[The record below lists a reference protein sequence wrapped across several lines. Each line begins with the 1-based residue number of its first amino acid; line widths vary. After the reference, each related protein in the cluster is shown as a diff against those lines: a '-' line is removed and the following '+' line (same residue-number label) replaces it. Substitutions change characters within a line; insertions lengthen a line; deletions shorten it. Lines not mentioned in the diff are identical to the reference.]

1 LPTLTGHNKLIL
13 GFNTFLPEGEGY
25 KIELTPEE
33 QNAGNVQAFSNPV
46 ANPIMMVNNAP
57 VLGSQPAAPK
67 IPQQMQ
73 QQHAISYVT
82 TIRNRFQHE
91 PETYRSFLKILHT
104 YQKEQ
109 KGIKDVLEQVSLLFA
124 DHPDLLMEFTYFL
137 PDAVQEQ
144 AKERLHRAA
153 RESEQRRRAQ
163 QMAEVQGGALAGIK
177 RQRQAGDK
185 IDKMSKIP
193 TNKPRKQRVDEMPIT
208 NSIRGSS
215 LVKDKGVYNM
225 DNRAA
230 TINASDHHV
239 SMTAERR
246 FFDQIKDL
254 LTSTSKDG
262 WTEFVKTLELFIND
276 AITKKDLFLMVH
288 DLFGNNNDELFEE
301 FKLLM
306 NNRTEFEANGQDLWY
321 ATPLSEIDFT
331 QARKCTPSYRA
342 LPADYPKL
350 QFSERSEEEAAV
362 LNDNWVSLPIGSEE
376 SNSFK
381 HMRKNQYEEALF
393 KCEDDRF
400 EIDMIIDSNMC
411 TIRVLE
417 PIAEEIKNLRQLEE
431 SAGTA
436 GGHQS
441 GNSSVAAALPK
452 FSFQLE
458 KRNLSTVHLNAIT
471 RIYGDHGNEILELL
485 KKNPAGT
492 IPLLVNRMLQK
503 DKEWRKAKEEL
514 NKVWREL
521 VDKNFEKSFDHRSFY
536 FKQQD
541 KRFYTT
547 KNLVNEIKLQ
557 APEAG
562 MSADELKSI
571 GVYFPSLPNVPNDLA
586 SAVVPG
592 MTTHIALTYSNDNND
607 VHRDI
612 YRLMC
617 ATMEAMNIPVN
628 EKERIISLY
637 RDFLRIFF
645 NIPVHYLYDNSAVQ
659 AQQTYPIHPSE
670 AWQDGTKVITIFGPG
685 RVISFRSADSMYKVQ
700 LPFGVASLRPGA
712 ILGAEELSKES
723 LQTLGVTHDNH
734 DNEFICGKPIHTR
747 ATNTT
752 SSDLVFYGT
761 QMCYVY
767 LRMHQT
773 IYNRLCVARQ
783 LAKDQVNTKSSSDEK
798 LGRRNAYTD
807 ALSDDEMDVAA
818 VTAKV
823 KSPYKSFYSQLLALI
838 DGSIDGSK
846 YEESVRHL
854 LGIKAYVIFTIDKVL
869 QRSLKCLQ
877 AMASDEYVTKLVGL
891 FVFNNSREG
900 RMDAS
905 TYQYVAQQILQ
916 STAEDLYRFQL
927 VLGQRTN
934 YCVGKGITTLCIQ
947 YIGGTAGASEATGAT
962 RPVDTIDDDENMD
975 VEDK

>member
-1 LPTLTGHNKLIL
+1 
-13 GFNTFLPEGEGY
+13 
-25 KIELTPEE
+25 
-33 QNAGNVQAFSNPV
+33 
-46 ANPIMMVNNAP
+46 
-57 VLGSQPAAPK
+57 
-67 IPQQMQ
+67 
-73 QQHAISYVT
+73 
-82 TIRNRFQHE
+82 
-91 PETYRSFLKILHT
+91 
-104 YQKEQ
+104 
-109 KGIKDVLEQVSLLFA
+109 
-124 DHPDLLMEFTYFL
+124 MEFTYFL

-163 QMAEVQGGALAGIK
+163 QMAEAQGGALAGFK
-177 RQRQAGDK
+177 RQRQGGDK
-185 IDKMSKIP
+185 MDKMSKVP
-193 TNKPRKQRVDEMPIT
+193 NNKPRKQRIDEMPVT

-215 LVKDKGVYNM
+215 LVKDKSTYNM
-225 DNRAA
+225 DNRVA

-239 SMTAERR
+239 SMTAERK

-288 DLFGNNNDELFEE
+288 DLFGGSNEELFEE

-417 PIAEEIKNLRQLEE
+417 PIAEEIKHLRQLED
-431 SAGTA
+431 SASN
-436 GGHQS
+436 S
-441 GNSSVAAALPK
+441 GSNSLGNPSNVSAALPK

-492 IPLLVNRMLQK
+492 IPILVNRMLQK

-521 VDKNFEKSFDHRSFY
+521 VDKNFDKSFDHRSFY

-557 APEAG
+557 APDAG
-562 MSADELKSI
+562 MSVDELKFV
-571 GVYFPSLPNVPNDLA
+571 GVYFPSMPNVANDLP

-592 MTTHIALTYSNDNND
+592 MTTHIALTYSNGSSD

-612 YRLMC
+612 YRLVC
-617 ATMEAMNIPVN
+617 ATMESLNIPVN
-628 EKERIISLY
+628 EKERIVSLY

-659 AQQTYPIHPSE
+659 AQQTYPIHHSE

-685 RVISFRSADSMYKVQ
+685 KVISFRSNDSMYKVQ
-700 LPFGVASLRPGA
+700 LPFGIASLRPGA

-723 LQTLGVTHDNH
+723 LQTLGVSSDNH
-734 DNEFICGKPIHTR
+734 NNEAICGKPIHSR
-747 ATNTT
+747 PANSG
-752 SSDLVFYGT
+752 SSDHVFYGT
-761 QMCYVY
+761 QMCYIY

-783 LAKDQVNTKSSSDEK
+783 LAKDQVNAKASGEEK
-798 LGRRNAYTD
+798 VPRSNNHMDT
-807 ALSDDEMDVAA
+807 LSDDEMDVAA
-818 VTAKV
+818 VTSKV

-838 DGSIDGSK
+838 DGSIDGAK

-854 LGIKAYVIFTIDKVL
+854 LGNRAYVIYTIDKVL

-891 FVFNNSREG
+891 FVYNYSRDG

-927 VLGQRTN
+927 VMGQSTN
-934 YCVGKGITTLCIQ
+934 YCIGKGITTLCIQ
-947 YIGGTAGASEATGAT
+947 YIGGTAGTAEGNSGGT
-962 RPVDTIDDDENMD
+962 RPVDTIDDEDNMD